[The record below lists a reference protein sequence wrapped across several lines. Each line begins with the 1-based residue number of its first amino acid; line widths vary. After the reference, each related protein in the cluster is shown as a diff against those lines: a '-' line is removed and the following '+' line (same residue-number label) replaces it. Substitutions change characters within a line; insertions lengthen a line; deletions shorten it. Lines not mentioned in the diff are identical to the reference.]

1 MFKTLLFL
9 FAVLSATAAQAQTQ
23 YSNIYRDIDS
33 SGFSIL
39 LDGKDTEILIC
50 EGGCGRYRVSNFR
63 ETADGFYFS
72 IMYWNKRTHF
82 QGKFYNNKL
91 LLKNTMNPS
100 LTFVLHDCR
109 LKPSDVTC
117 YNHAQF
123 RLNF

>member
-1 MFKTLLFL
+1 MFKALVLL
-9 FAVLSATAAQAQTQ
+9 FAVLTATAAQAQTQ

-50 EGGCGRYRVSNFR
+50 EGGCGRYLVSNFR

-72 IMYWNKRTHF
+72 IVYWRKLTHF

-91 LLKNTMNPS
+91 LMKNTMNPT
-100 LTFVLHDCR
+100 LTFIMHDCK
-109 LKPSDVTC
+109 LKPADVTC
-117 YNHAQF
+117 YDHARF
-123 RLNF
+123 RLKF